1 MTGRIGRLAAAQ
13 AIIGGVA
20 LALATHPHGAGG
32 ELTPWS
38 FAAFTVVLIA
48 LTLLPPIYVELR
60 RHGSW
65 ITPADSATIIG
76 LLLLGPVA
84 FVAAVALSE
93 VAVLARVRQA
103 PLKRLFN
110 LVTMVSGSAAGA
122 AVFAWF
128 GRGAPT
134 DRVAWI
140 AALVALLVIAV
151 WDAFAGSAVLA
162 ISEGTAWLET
172 LRHLAP
178 TVTLS
183 LVVSAALGLSAL
195 LLFIERPLSILLL
208 APVLAVLHASTRTLS
223 QQRAQRHRFE
233 QLYEASGNLSQLVG
247 LQEMLALVAEEA
259 RRIGTGAAAV
269 AILVEDG
276 GEATGIIADDDGDA
290 PLATAAI
297 EQLVSLIADQ
307 DQGLVASASLG
318 PDLAASLDPAMH
330 VVWAQ
335 RPADAR
341 GRLVIAIT
349 REFALDGHDD
359 QRSTVLA
366 AFVAHA
372 ATAVANVRLHEDV
385 RRALAREQQLN
396 HQKSEFVAA
405 VSHELRTPL
414 ASVTGVLQTLRRHRA
429 QLPAADQGELLD
441 MGLNQGARLRR
452 LIEDLLVVAATD
464 HQTIGAERLPVEI
477 GPLLRDLARE
487 LQPGFGGRVH
497 TEISFA
503 APTVVTDADKLRRI
517 VANLLENARKYAP
530 DGEVLIEALQ
540 GDGSLIIRVSD
551 EGPGVPVAERERI
564 FERFV
569 QLDQSST
576 RRQGGTGLGLHL
588 CRQLADLLEA
598 TLSVEDSD
606 GGGARFVLTVPL
618 DGDGPV
624 VADRR
629 LVHVDRPTI
638 RANPMRQPPQTATP
652 AGTAGERHDG

>member
-1 MTGRIGRLAAAQ
+1 MTGRIGGLAAAQ
-13 AIIGGVA
+13 AIIGGGA
-20 LALATHPHGAGG
+20 LALAARSHGAGPLMSG
-32 ELTPWS
+32 S
-38 FAAFTVVLIA
+38 FLGFALILA
-48 LTLLPPIYVELR
+48 VLTLLPPIYVELR

-84 FVAAVALSE
+84 FVAAVAVSE
-93 VAVLARVRQA
+93 IAVLARVRQA

-122 AVFAWF
+122 AVFAAF
-128 GRGAPT
+128 DRGSPADPT
-134 DRVAWI
+134 AWI
-140 AALVALLVIAV
+140 AALAALLVIAV
-151 WDAFAGSAVLA
+151 WDALFGSAVLA
-162 ISEGTAWLET
+162 ISEGTGWIET
-172 LRHLAP
+172 LQRLAP
-178 TVTLS
+178 TVSLS

-195 LLFIERPLSILLL
+195 LLFIERPLAILLL

-223 QQRAQRHRFE
+223 QQRAERHRFE
-233 QLYEASGNLSQLVG
+233 QLYEASGNLSQLIG
-247 LQEMLALVAEEA
+247 LQEMLSLVAEEA

-269 AILVEDG
+269 AALVEDDG
-276 GEATGIIADDDGDA
+276 DATGIIASDDGTVVLA
-290 PLATAAI
+290 PAAV
-297 EQLVSLIADQ
+297 EELVSLTADR
-307 DQGLVASASLG
+307 DQGLVSSGSLG
-318 PDLAASLDPAMH
+318 TDLAASLDPALH

-335 RPADAR
+335 RPAGES
-341 GRLVIAIT
+341 GRLLIAVT
-349 REFALDGHDD
+349 REFALDGNDD
-359 QRSTVLA
+359 HRSTVLA

-385 RRALAREQQLN
+385 RRALTREQQLN

-414 ASVTGVLQTLRRHRA
+414 ASVTGILQTLRRRTE
-429 QLPAADQGELLD
+429 LPAVDQRELLE
-441 MGLNQGARLRR
+441 MGLDQGARLRR

-464 HQTIGAERLPVEI
+464 HQTIDVDHLPVEI
-477 GPLLRDLARE
+477 GPLVRDLTRE
-487 LQPGFGGRVH
+487 FQKGFEGRLR

-503 APTVVTDADKLRRI
+503 ASTVVTDADKLRRI

-530 DGEVLIEALQ
+530 DGDVLVEALQ

-588 CRQLADLLEA
+588 CRQLADLLDA
-598 TLSVEDSD
+598 TLAVEDAE
-606 GGGARFVLTVPL
+606 GGGARFVLSVPL
-618 DGDGPV
+618 DPDGPTV
-624 VADRR
+624 EDHR
-629 LVHVDRPTI
+629 LTHHDQPTI
-638 RANPMRQPPQTATP
+638 RANPMRKRPQSPTP
-652 AGTAGERHDG
+652 AGTVGERHDG

>member
-1 MTGRIGRLAAAQ
+1 MTGRIGGLAAGQ
-13 AIIGGVA
+13 AIIGGGA
-20 LALATHPHGAGG
+20 LALAARTHGA
-32 ELTPWS
+32 ESLTSWS
-38 FAAFTVVLIA
+38 FVTFTLVLVA

-140 AALVALLVIAV
+140 AALTALLVIAV
-151 WDAFAGSAVLA
+151 WDALVGSAVLA
-162 ISEGTAWLET
+162 ISEEGTGWLEAF
-172 LRHLAP
+172 RHLAP
-178 TVTLS
+178 TITLS
-183 LVVSAALGLSAL
+183 LIVSAALGLSAL

-223 QQRAQRHRFE
+223 QQQAERHRFE
-233 QLYEASGNLSQLVG
+233 QLYEASGNLSQLIG
-247 LQEMLALVAEEA
+247 LQEMLALVADEA

-269 AILVEDG
+269 AVLVEDDG
-276 GEATGIIADDDGDA
+276 DATGIIANDSGKSALA
-290 PLATAAI
+290 PAAV
-297 EQLVSLIADQ
+297 EELVSLTADQ
-307 DQGLVASASLG
+307 DQGLVSNAALG

-335 RPADAR
+335 RPADES
-341 GRLVIAIT
+341 GRLLIAVT
-349 REFALDGHDD
+349 REFALDGNDD
-359 QRSTVLA
+359 HRSTVLA

-396 HQKSEFVAA
+396 QQKSEFVAA

-414 ASVTGVLQTLRRHRA
+414 ASVTGILQTLRRHRA

-441 MGLNQGARLRR
+441 MGLDQGARLRR

-464 HQTIGAERLPVEI
+464 HHTIGVDQMPVEV
-477 GPLLRDLARE
+477 GPLVRDLARE
-487 LQPGFGGRVH
+487 FQPGFEGRLH
-497 TEISFA
+497 TEISLG

-517 VANLLENARKYAP
+517 LANLLENARKYAP
-530 DGEVLIEALQ
+530 DGDVLLEALHD
-540 GDGSLIIRVSD
+540 DGSLTVRVSD
-551 EGPGVPVAERERI
+551 EGPGIPHAERERI

-588 CRQLADLLEA
+588 CRQLAELLGA

-606 GGGARFVLTVPL
+606 SGGARFVLTIPL
-618 DGDGPV
+618 DGDGPAV
-624 VADRR
+624 EDRR
-629 LVHVDRPTI
+629 LAHRDRPTI
-638 RANPMRQPPQTATP
+638 RANPLRARPQATTP
-652 AGTAGERHDG
+652 AGAVGERHDG